1 MPTIFSVFGL
11 RFLFFS
17 DDHEPIHIHVA
28 KGKGSIDESAVF
40 QLVPNIQLTKNKGLT
55 PTELRLA
62 ENLIIENKDLIIAR
76 WKEFFNNK
84 NEQ

>member
-40 QLVPNIQLTKNKGLT
+40 QLIPDVQLRKNKGLSS
-55 PTELRLA
+55 TELKLA
-62 ENLIIENKDLIIAR
+62 ENLVIENKDLIIAR
-76 WKEFFNNK
+76 WKEFFNK
-84 NEQ
+84 KQ